1 MSEIVKITTEKLE
14 AKGTELLGMA
24 EQARFH
30 LQAAEE
36 EVGQIESSFKARAAE
51 QLKTAF
57 GRFAQEGAER
67 IRTLSLHLEKLQE
80 IAEIYE
86 EAEQE
91 NELVTTDY

>member
-1 MSEIVKITTEKLE
+1 MGEIVKITTEKLK
-14 AKGTELLGMA
+14 AKGTELFGMA
-24 EQARFH
+24 DQASFY
-30 LQAAEE
+30 LQEAEE
-36 EVGQIESSFKARAAE
+36 GMGQIESSFKARAAE

-57 GRFAQEGAER
+57 GKFAQEGAER
-67 IRTLSLHLEKLQE
+67 MKTLSLHLEKLQE